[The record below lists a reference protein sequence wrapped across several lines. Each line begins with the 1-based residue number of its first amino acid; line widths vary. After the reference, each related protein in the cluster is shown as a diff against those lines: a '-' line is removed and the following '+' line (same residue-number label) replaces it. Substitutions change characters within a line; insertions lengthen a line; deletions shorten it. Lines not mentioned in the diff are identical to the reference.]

1 MNITMK
7 LPWRVSFPSLHYPVR
22 RKVPFSFI
30 RFASLWTTTAT
41 TKTTVLMALRISWCS
56 TGVSEG
62 ISFEREY
69 ICNIYSCIHTF
80 IDTYTFYFVPF
91 CLFFFVFWYC
101 FSQPVSMT
109 VVCLFLSAQHSY
121 SYSVWPAG
129 NSSTDASCSR
139 LARKNIDHDM
149 TGSSMF

>member
-30 RFASLWTTTAT
+30 RLASLWTTTAT
-41 TKTTVLMALRISWCS
+41 TKTTVLVALRISWCS

-69 ICNIYSCIHTF
+69 IYNICSCFTHIYRHVHVLFRSVLSVFCVWFLF
-80 IDTYTFYFVPF
+80 I
-91 CLFFFVFWYC
+91 
-101 FSQPVSMT
+101 QPVSMT